1 MMHRKMFTTHK
12 NEDVNSE
19 IEQDIRKF
27 DEETCEAPCE
37 KNCNKKNLKLA
48 PPWVEYFRKIEALF
62 GQDPDI
68 HIGVSDNTQD
78 GDPFITLRIDNQE
91 KYEAIS
97 AILPAYRMFGNVQTH
112 VRVIPANE
120 SQAPDRRKIFET
132 AFKGN
137 PALKDFIYANTPFAG
152 DVAYIVFDKKV
163 VQYPNDEMQDPN
175 GLKSTLY
182 QDIARDIFDNEIGM
196 FFCTAT
202 D

>member
-12 NEDVNSE
+12 NEDVTPE

-27 DEETCEAPCE
+27 DEETCETPCG
-37 KNCNKKNLKLA
+37 KNCNKEKVKLA
-48 PPWVEYFRKIEALF
+48 PPWIEYFRKIVVLF
-62 GQDPDI
+62 CQDPEI
-68 HIGVSDNTQD
+68 HYTIDDNTED
-78 GDPFITLRIDNQE
+78 NNPSITLRIDNQE
-91 KYEAIS
+91 KYEAIN
-97 AILPAYRMFGNVQTH
+97 AILPAFRMFGNVKAEIK
-112 VRVIPANE
+112 VIPANE
-120 SQAPDRRKIFET
+120 STAPDRRKIFEA

-137 PALKDFIYANTPFAG
+137 PVLKDFIYANTPFAG
-152 DVAYIVFDKKV
+152 DVAYIVFDKQV

-202 D
+202 E